1 MPVPVEP
8 LPAAPLVLQYDGG
21 APRRVRRLELALFLP
36 ATLAGAVAPFLPF
49 TWGVAPYELVLA
61 SGELIDQ
68 PPSPSDAILYLF
80 TLPFLLPILLLPYR
94 LRVLLVGPASRA
106 ERGVAYVAAALF
118 TVGVMTCLWLMA
130 RASTLWDEYAATG
143 LGVATLCVGGLLFLR
158 VALRGRGGDRAAMA
172 ALLVPYVANSAMVL
186 FGFSSDRQVGWYVT
200 LAAAGAGLAE
210 LVLLA
215 ASSRKRH

>member
-8 LPAAPLVLQYDGG
+8 LPAGPLVLQYDGG
-21 APRRVRRLELALFLP
+21 PPRRGRRLELAVFLP

-49 TWGVAPYELVLA
+49 TWGVAPYDVVLA
-61 SGELIDQ
+61 SGELINQ
-68 PPSPSDAILYLF
+68 PTSPSDAILYLF

-94 LRVLLVGPASRA
+94 LRVLFAGPASRV

-158 VALRGRGGDRAAMA
+158 VALRGRGGDRAAVA
-172 ALLVPYVANSAMVL
+172 AMLVPYVANAAVVL

>member
-8 LPAAPLVLQYDGG
+8 LPAGPLVLQYDGG
-21 APRRVRRLELALFLP
+21 APRRGRRLELAVFLP

-49 TWGVAPYELVLA
+49 TWGVAPSDIVLA
-61 SGELIDQ
+61 SGELFNQ
-68 PPSPSDAILYLF
+68 PTSPSDAILYLF

-94 LRVLLVGPASRA
+94 LRVLFAGPASRV

-158 VALRGRGGDRAAMA
+158 VALRARGGDRAAVA
-172 ALLVPYVANSAMVL
+172 ALLVPYVANGAMVL